1 MCFLLL
7 FCCTVV
13 RFCFWLVGIVLLLNC
28 ALWVGGFLAFG
39 YGLIV
44 GIVSCGGLLLC
55 CGCFTAVVYC
65 LIC

>member
-1 MCFLLL
+1 MLSSVVLLCCCEILFL
-7 FCCTVV
+7 VS
-13 RFCFWLVGIVLLLNC
+13 GIVLLLNW

-55 CGCFTAVVYC
+55 CGGC
-65 LIC
+65 LGYYLLR